1 MKKNHT
7 LSSSY
12 RYIFKII
19 YILTNLKI
27 YHKKSKVNVKT
38 SYLFGFN
45 FLFQFSFKFHVLEK
59 NKTCMKCKSVY
70 VKFKRDQ
77 AVNLTHLYYLSRLVF
92 SVLLVV
98 FRLFKKKSL
107 ICSEVWLLSCRS
119 SSFVALK
126 IKKTFFS
133 SRLNLKLFS

>member
-1 MKKNHT
+1 MTIFLKKNHT

-98 FRLFKKKSL
+98 FRLFGEKKPDMLRSL
-107 ICSEVWLLSCRS
+107 ASLLQKQLLCG
-119 SSFVALK
+119 FED
-126 IKKTFFS
+126 KKNKHFS
-133 SRLNLKLFS
+133 LQD